1 MKYFALY
8 TFFLY
13 DIQHLPITFFI
24 ALKLSTY
31 VRALIPHQIVADVI
45 TYVLCTLMS
54 DGQIQAVF
62 TGYCNIC
69 TACNT
74 INLSLV
80 VHLCTS
86 VSGQHTVQR
95 IYILSFVY
103 ALTCEPA
110 GHRAKYSQKPLCYP
124 EQHRRGVRCAVGATN
139 QWHSS
144 AVKAFF
150 YI

>member
-1 MKYFALY
+1 MLKESPSKVMWNILLY
-8 TFFLY
+8 INFFTFF
-13 DIQHLPITFFI
+13 TFFI
-24 ALKLSTY
+24 VLKLSTY
-31 VRALIPHQIVADVI
+31 VRALIPHQIVTDVI

-86 VSGQHTVQR
+86 VSGQHTVHR
-95 IYILSFVY
+95 LYILSFVCT
-103 ALTCEPA
+103 LTCEPA
-110 GHRAKYSQKPLCYP
+110 GHRLKYCQKPLCYP
-124 EQHRRGVRCAVGATN
+124 EQRRRDERLELQISGIA
-139 QWHSS
+139 Q
-144 AVKAFF
+144 
-150 YI
+150 